1 MPQLGLSVGLG
12 CASRT
17 LGATSFSP
25 SSLSGLRLWLETSLS
40 SSTLDVTGADVEVEG
55 TVITWKDLSGNGFDA
70 VKVNGYPLKQGDGVE
85 FDGSSAFATPP
96 IFTTTQSETTPVTY
110 IANISADSTFPVS
123 GTELFGNSKGLI
135 VSTKSY
141 VSSMGATATGLETGL
156 TTSPF
161 YYSPKWGAVIGKPY
175 TGEQNFGTTAIPA
188 TPTAAVL
195 GLSVNPS
202 SSGNAYFY
210 LNGSLNA
217 SSSITNYGATPINQ
231 GLIIG
236 AGFEQDYKFFTSCKI
251 RELLVY
257 DRALSGAEISAIS
270 AYLLA
275 KYPNL

>member
-1 MPQLGLSVGLG
+1 MPQLGLSLGLG

-85 FDGSSAFATPP
+85 FDGSSAF
-96 IFTTTQSETTPVTY
+96 
-110 IANISADSTFPVS
+110 ANISADSTFPVS